1 MKKVNTPRLVMYSMF
16 AALVFLGTYL
26 HIEVPIGGGVS
37 MVHLGTTVIF
47 IVAVLIGEKAA
58 IPAAIGSALMDAL
71 TPAFALWIIP
81 TFIIKGLTGY
91 VTGKVAFMNGKEG
104 NSTILNII
112 AFLCGG
118 IVSLVG
124 YFIFNWALFKGWQGA
139 VVALSTSIITTAI
152 GLVIAIPLSMAVK
165 ASTKGLLHKMN
176 H

>member
-58 IPAAIGSALMDAL
+58 IPAAIGSAFMDAL

-165 ASTKGLLHKMN
+165 ASTKGLLQKMN